1 MISILSSRRFLAIYS
16 GCLTLIFA
24 ITMLCGFEFVEQSKD
39 FDIINVHRINIV
51 EPDGTMR
58 MVLTNKDRAPGAYV
72 KNKEYPHATRQSA
85 GLLFFD
91 DEGTED
97 GGLIYGVT
105 RDANGKIAGSYGHLS
120 FDKYMQ
126 DQIFTVDSGREGQQD
141 FSLLSMQD
149 RGDYNIMD
157 AIAANERISKLPE
170 PQRAEEWTKFKST
183 HPGDADRVVLG
194 RARDG
199 SSVLK
204 LKDGEGRD
212 RIVMRVARDGTPN
225 LQILSAEGKVIDEL
239 PRAAQSS
246 APNH

>member
-1 MISILSSRRFLAIYS
+1 MIGILSSHRFLAIYS
-16 GCLTLIFA
+16 GCLTLTFA
-24 ITMLCGFEFVEQSKD
+24 ITMLCGFETVEQAKD

-51 EPDGTMR
+51 EPDGTIR
-58 MVLTNKDRAPGAYV
+58 MVLTSKDRAPGAYV
-72 KNKEYPHATRQSA
+72 KNKEYPHATRKSA
-85 GLLFFD
+85 GLFFFD

-141 FSLLSMQD
+141 YSLLSMED
-149 RGDYNIMD
+149 RGDYSVMD
-157 AIAANERISKLPE
+157 AIAANERISKLPQD
-170 PQRAEEWTKFKST
+170 QRATEWAKFKAA
-183 HPGDADRVVLG
+183 HPGDADRVLLG
-194 RARDG
+194 RAPDG

-212 RIVMRVARDGTPN
+212 RIVIRVARDGTPN
-225 LQILSAEGKVIDEL
+225 LQILSADGKVIDEL
-239 PRAAQSS
+239 PRATEPS
-246 APNH
+246 PTNR